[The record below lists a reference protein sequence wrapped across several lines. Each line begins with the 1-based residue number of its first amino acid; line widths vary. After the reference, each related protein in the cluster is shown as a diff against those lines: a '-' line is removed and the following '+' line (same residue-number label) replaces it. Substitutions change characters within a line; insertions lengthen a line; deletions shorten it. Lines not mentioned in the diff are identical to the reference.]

1 MARPRTCLS
10 LMLIAALP
18 FCIGA
23 ESYGDT
29 SHVVPGPIS
38 AELLRVIDGDTIEV
52 RARIWLD
59 LDLTTR
65 VRLAGIDAPELNGGC
80 AEERRL
86 AGMAKLAFS
95 HALGSGPVWLADIR
109 RDKYGGR
116 VVAEVMLSD
125 GRNASATMLSS
136 GVAAAWG
143 STPAWCAR

>member
-52 RARIWLD
+52 RVRIWLD

-86 AGMAKLAFS
+86 AGMAKLALTET
-95 HALGSGPVWLADIR
+95 LGSGPVWLADIR

-116 VVAEVMLSD
+116 VVAEVVLSD

-136 GVAAAWG
+136 GAAAAWG

>member
-1 MARPRTCLS
+1 MARPRRCLS

-86 AGMAKLAFS
+86 AGMAKLALTET
-95 HALGSGPVWLADIR
+95 LGSGPVWLADIR

-136 GVAAAWG
+136 GAAAAWG

>member
-1 MARPRTCLS
+1 MARPRRCLS

-86 AGMAKLAFS
+86 AGMAKLAL
-95 HALGSGPVWLADIR
+95 AETLGSGPVWLADIR